1 MKCCHAVKIRALRG
15 LIIVL
20 LSALL
25 TAGCVTT
32 QKADRPLKPKAVP
45 ELRPGLLM
53 GYIDIAALPNSL
65 TLVPT
70 VPEIDS
76 AVFALDQAMSQSF
89 LKLQGTARWDLAITD
104 ANLKFPEAAGT
115 FTCSLGAPIT
125 ETETPY
131 LYQLLRRTIVDAGL
145 STYRAK
151 NEYERLRPFMQNN
164 EPTCTPEE
172 EAHLRE
178 NGSYPSGHT
187 AIGWAWA
194 LILSEIAPDRV
205 DTIMARGRAFGDSR
219 MVCNVHWNSDVREG
233 RIVAAAVVAKL
244 HSNPEFRYDLAAAKE
259 EIAAVRAK
267 NLPPTRDCPAETAA
281 LAVQPEPQ

>member
-1 MKCCHAVKIRALRG
+1 
-15 LIIVL
+15 
-20 LSALL
+20 
-25 TAGCVTT
+25 
-32 QKADRPLKPKAVP
+32 
-45 ELRPGLLM
+45 
-53 GYIDIAALPNSL
+53 
-65 TLVPT
+65 
-70 VPEIDS
+70 
-76 AVFALDQAMSQSF
+76 MSQSF

-178 NGSYPSGHT
+178 
-187 AIGWAWA
+187 
-194 LILSEIAPDRV
+194 
-205 DTIMARGRAFGDSR
+205 SR